1 MAETGFFGKLR
12 SSMGKTRERLVGGLR
27 SVFAGRDRIDAATY
41 EELEAVLI
49 QADVGVETTL
59 RLMTE
64 MRTRSKEQHIAN
76 GDELMAVLKEEL
88 TALLQSGATTHESA
102 RPGGFDHTV
111 HWTRTDGPH
120 VTLVAGVNGSGKT
133 TTTGKLA
140 AKLAAQGRK
149 VVLGAADTF
158 RAAAAEQLT
167 IWSERSGADIVRHAE
182 GSDPASVAY
191 DAVDAGLARKADNVL
206 IDTAGRLHNKAHLM
220 EELKK
225 VQRVTAKRLPGAP
238 HEVLLVLDA
247 TTGQNGLQQ
256 ARVFTEALTVTG
268 IVLTKLD
275 GTAKGGMAIAIQRE
289 LGIPIKFIGV
299 GEGLD
304 DLQPF
309 DAAEFIDALFG
320 A

>member
-1 MAETGFFGKLR
+1 
-12 SSMGKTRERLVGGLR
+12 MGKTRTRLVDGLR
-27 SVFAGRDRIDAATY
+27 SVFTGRDKLDASVY
-41 EELEAVLI
+41 EALEAVLI
-49 QADVGVETTL
+49 QADVGVETSL
-59 RLMTE
+59 KLVEE
-64 MRTRSKEQHIAN
+64 MRSRAREQHIST
-76 GDELMAVLKEEL
+76 GDELFAALKEEL
-88 TALLQSGATTHESA
+88 AALLQSGATSHESKPA
-102 RPGGFDHTV
+102 GGFDHTV
-111 HWTRTDGPH
+111 HWTRDDGPH

-140 AKLAAQGRK
+140 AKLAGQGRK
-149 VVLGAADTF
+149 VILGAADTF

-167 IWSERSGADIVRHAE
+167 IWSERSGAEIVRHAE

-191 DAVDAGLARKADNVL
+191 DAVDAGVARHADNVL
-206 IDTAGRLHNKAHLM
+206 VDTAGRLHNKTNLM

-256 ARVFTEALTVTG
+256 ARVFTEALQVTG

-275 GTAKGGMAIAIQRE
+275 GTAKGGMAIAIQRD

-299 GEGLD
+299 GEGVE

-309 DAAEFIDALFG
+309 DAAEFVEALFG

>member
-27 SVFAGRDRIDAATY
+27 SVFAGRDRIDASTY

-49 QADVGVETTL
+49 QADVGVETTT

-76 GDELMAVLKEEL
+76 GDELLAVLKEEL
-88 TALLQSGATTHESA
+88 TALLQSGATTHETA
-102 RPGGFDHTV
+102 AGRAFDHTV

-140 AKLAAQGRK
+140 AKLAVQGRK
-149 VVLGAADTF
+149 VILGAADTF

-309 DAAEFIDALFG
+309 DAAEFIEALFG